1 LPVSTLTAPAPKR
14 STIDFIQLLRGIAAV
29 LVVLYHYRHDVT
41 DPFAAYGFHSL
52 FVNAP
57 VGVDIFFV
65 VSGFI
70 MWVTT
75 SKLSGG
81 MADAASFVGKRFARI
96 WPLYALFSL
105 VFVFAVPHEAGYL
118 ANPGTY
124 DNLLSSL
131 RFQPLATNNGP
142 WLGFA
147 SLFVG
152 WSLNYEAW
160 FYVALGAS
168 LLFKRLRWPA
178 FGALIGYFL
187 IVVPLMHGRLSF
199 DGYNDYLFPVRYL
212 NVVAN
217 PIIWDFLF
225 GLVIGWLYQSRF
237 SLPGQRSARA
247 LLALAVTLFAAQY
260 LIGFHA
266 GHGITR
272 WGPSVIL
279 LVLALAAAD
288 KQTPLRIHPVF
299 LWLGNISYSLYLVH
313 IIARDWLGA
322 AFRAIGE
329 EAFTHML
336 SFATLSLLASI
347 GLATFS
353 YRYLEQPLARW
364 FKLVGVWI
372 NSKLTDS
379 DAVKT
384 PRYQPDLVYP
394 RT

>member
-1 LPVSTLTAPAPKR
+1 M
-14 STIDFIQLLRGIAAV
+14 LRGIAAV

-41 DPFAAYGFHSL
+41 DPFAAHAYHTL

-75 SKLSGG
+75 SKLGG
-81 MADAASFVGKRFARI
+81 GWAEAISFLGKRFARI

-105 VFVFAVPHEAGYL
+105 VFVIAVPHEAGYL
-118 ANPGTY
+118 TNPATY

-131 RFQPLATNNGP
+131 IFQPLATNNGP

-160 FYVALGAS
+160 FYLALGAS

-178 FGALIGYFL
+178 FAALIGYFL
-187 IVVPLMHGRLSF
+187 VVVPLMHGRLSF
-199 DGYNDYLFPVRYL
+199 DGYNDYFFPVRYL
-212 NVVAN
+212 NVAAN
-217 PIIWDFLF
+217 PIIWDFVF

-237 SLPGQRSARA
+237 SLPGRRSARA
-247 LLALAVTLFAAQY
+247 LLALAVTVFVTQFMADYQ
-260 LIGFHA
+260 A

-288 KQTPLRIHPVF
+288 KQARLRIPPV
-299 LWLGNISYSLYLVH
+299 LMWLGNISYSLYLVH
-313 IIARDWLGA
+313 IIAREWLAA
-322 AFRAIGE
+322 AFRAIGLE
-329 EAFTHML
+329 SFTHTL
-336 SFATLSLLASI
+336 SCATLALLASL
-347 GLATFS
+347 GLATLS
-353 YRYLEQPLARW
+353 YRYLEQPLAAF
-364 FKLVGVWI
+364 FKSLGGEWRARATGSRDRRGEFAPSRLRVEV
-372 NSKLTDS
+372 
-379 DAVKT
+379 
-384 PRYQPDLVYP
+384 
-394 RT
+394 